1 MHDFFFSLFCLF
13 RLRLKIQLELEGQD
27 LGAEHVP
34 HGHGRW
40 PEIVDDLWQERLPH
54 LRQEVYG
61 DGMFMF
67 DPTTGRYGF
76 QEDTSYRTGEDG
88 FMTDLM
94 NEPEYGEGERRREGK
109 EGREAEREG
118 VEKADSIGGL
128 RDMDDSIEELDETE
142 ALEPTISHSFDLDQA
157 SGDEEE
163 KERGGTSASFLDK
176 EDRKLVIII
185 TVGVT

>member
-1 MHDFFFSLFCLF
+1 MTLYVIVCFFFFF
-13 RLRLKIQLELEGQD
+13 RLRLRIQLELEGQD
-27 LGAEHVP
+27 VGDEHAIR
-34 HGHGRW
+34 GRW
-40 PEIVDDLWQERLPH
+40 PEFVNDLWQERLPH

-76 QEDTSYRTGEDG
+76 QEGSDYGTEDE

-94 NEPEYGEGERRREGK
+94 NEPEYQGDKEGEREG
-109 EGREAEREG
+109 GGERD
-118 VEKADSIGGL
+118 DSIGGL
-128 RDMDDSIEELDETE
+128 RNADDSFEELDESE

-163 KERGGTSASFLDK
+163 KDQGKHSASFLDK
-176 EDRKLVIII
+176 EDRK
-185 TVGVT
+185 

>member
-1 MHDFFFSLFCLF
+1 M
-13 RLRLKIQLELEGQD
+13 
-27 LGAEHVP
+27 GAEHAI
-34 HGHGRW
+34 HGRW
-40 PEIVDDLWQERLPH
+40 PEFVNDLWQERLPH

-76 QEDTSYRTGEDG
+76 QEGSDYGTEDE

-94 NEPEYGEGERRREGK
+94 NEPEYQGDGEGERRREG
-109 EGREAEREG
+109 EGEG
-118 VEKADSIGGL
+118 GEKADSVGGL
-128 RDMDDSIEELDETE
+128 RDVDDSFEELGELE

-163 KERGGTSASFLDK
+163 KERGGASASFLDK
-176 EDRKLVIII
+176 EDRK
-185 TVGVT
+185 